1 MNISGLNIDNLTYD
15 ELLDIID
22 STIKNNK
29 KITIAYPSINILNR
43 IQKDI
48 ALKEKLSKFDII
60 FSDGVGIYIASK
72 FLYGKKGLKCV
83 TKGTDLYFKILE
95 YANKNN
101 LKMFFYGGLENAGL
115 QLSSVLKNTYPDIIN
130 CGIYPDE
137 WDRSDVINKINIS
150 KPDILLVGLGTPTQE
165 FFISDNSAKLNVNV
179 MLTIGN
185 GINYISGYMKRAPKW
200 MLKLQLEWLYRLSYE
215 PGRLWKRYL
224 LGIPV
229 FLYRVLLLKFRKQ

>member
-43 IQKDI
+43 IQKDN
-48 ALKEKLSKFDII
+48 ALKEKLLKFDII

-137 WDRSDVINKINIS
+137 WDRSDVIHKINIS

-165 FFISDNSAKLNVNV
+165 YFISDNSANLNVNV

>member
-15 ELLDIID
+15 ELLDIIH
-22 STIKNNK
+22 STIKNYK

-43 IQKDI
+43 IQKDNT
-48 ALKEKLSKFDII
+48 LKEKLLKFDII

-72 FLYGKKGLKCV
+72 FLYGRKGLKSV

-101 LKMFFYGGLENAGL
+101 LKMFFYGGLKNAGL
-115 QLSSVLKNTYPDIIN
+115 QLSSVLKNTYPYIVN

-137 WDRSDVINKINIS
+137 WDKNDVIRKINDS
-150 KPDILLVGLGTPTQE
+150 KPDILFAGLGTPTQE
-165 FFISDNSAKLNVNV
+165 YFIADNSAGLDVNV

-229 FLYRVLLLKFRKQ
+229 FLYRVLLSKFRRQ

>member
-1 MNISGLNIDNLTYD
+1 LNISGLNIDNLTYD

-43 IQKDI
+43 IQKDN
-48 ALKEKLSKFDII
+48 ALKEKLLKFDVI

-101 LKMFFYGGLENAGL
+101 LKMFFYGGLKNAGL

-137 WDRSDVINKINIS
+137 WDISDVIHKINIS

-165 FFISDNSAKLNVNV
+165 YLSSDNSANLNVNV

-200 MLKLQLEWLYRLSYE
+200 MLRLQLEWLYRLSYE

-229 FLYRVLLLKFRKQ
+229 FLYRVLLFKFRKQ

>member
-43 IQKDI
+43 IQKDN
-48 ALKEKLSKFDII
+48 ALKEKLLKFDII

-101 LKMFFYGGLENAGL
+101 LKMFFYGGLKNAGL

-165 FFISDNSAKLNVNV
+165 YFISDNSANLNVNV

-200 MLKLQLEWLYRLSYE
+200 MLRLQLEWLYRLSYE

-229 FLYRVLLLKFRKQ
+229 FLYRVLLFKFRKQ

>member
-1 MNISGLNIDNLTYD
+1 LNISGLNIDNLTYD

-43 IQKDI
+43 IQKDN
-48 ALKEKLSKFDII
+48 ALKEKLLKFDVI

-101 LKMFFYGGLENAGL
+101 LKMFFYGGLKNAGL

-137 WDRSDVINKINIS
+137 WDISDVIHKINIS

-165 FFISDNSAKLNVNV
+165 YFISDNSANLNVNV

-200 MLKLQLEWLYRLSYE
+200 MLRLQLEWLYRLSYE

-229 FLYRVLLLKFRKQ
+229 FLYRVLLFKFRKQ

>member
-137 WDRSDVINKINIS
+137 WDRSDVIHKINIS

-165 FFISDNSAKLNVNV
+165 YFISDNSANLNVNV

>member
-43 IQKDI
+43 IQKDN

-137 WDRSDVINKINIS
+137 WDRSDVIHKINIS

-165 FFISDNSAKLNVNV
+165 YFISDNSANLNVNV

>member
-1 MNISGLNIDNLTYD
+1 MIISGLNIDNLTYD

-43 IQKDI
+43 IQKDN
-48 ALKEKLSKFDII
+48 ALKEKLLKFDII

-101 LKMFFYGGLENAGL
+101 LKMFFYGGLKNAGL

-137 WDRSDVINKINIS
+137 WDRSDVIHKINIS

-165 FFISDNSAKLNVNV
+165 YFISDNSANLNVNV